1 MRICN
6 PWGATA
12 ASDLKPGHPAPLHF
26 RIGRDNSDRDYL
38 ADFRALGLL
47 EVQPGNSLS
56 SMFRMRSANR
66 ACEREKLEDFSAAR
80 GDSEPKSASHAISYA
95 KNFSR
100 SRDAVIR
107 VYDAAGNVIE
117 THEHSSRSMYSDC
130 QFVSE
135 QVNCCVRSCYRYG
148 TRFRHLYYEIKL
160 NSKNLCRWISR
171 LMSLAC

>member
-1 MRICN
+1 MQPLGRNCGVGFKA
-6 PWGATA
+6 W
-12 ASDLKPGHPAPLHF
+12 HPAPLHF

-66 ACEREKLEDFSAAR
+66 PCETEKNWKISQRR
-80 GDSEPKSASHAISYA
+80 GDSEPKSASHAINYA

-107 VYDAAGNVIE
+107 VYDAAGNLIE

-130 QFVSE
+130 QFVSD
-135 QVNCCVRSCYRYG
+135 QVNCCVSGRAIDMELVSATCI
-148 TRFRHLYYEIKL
+148 TK
-160 NSKNLCRWISR
+160 
-171 LMSLAC
+171 